1 MKSTGRSLV
10 EGVESAVRSGLRGA
24 GVLQAGDTVVV
35 AVSGGTDS
43 LCLLYA
49 LHRLSAELQLSLHV
63 AHLDHM
69 LRGAE
74 SQEDARFVSSRAE
87 SLGLLCT
94 VESRDV
100 AAYRDAHHCSL
111 EEAAR
116 EVRYSF
122 LREVAH
128 RVNAVAVVTGH
139 TRDDAVE
146 TVMLHILRGTGVHGL
161 RGLEPASPYPYSP
174 QDGVDKRAL
183 TLLRPMLQVSRS
195 EAEGYCR
202 ALGLEPREDATNAS
216 LAYLRNRIR
225 LELLPSMRQLN
236 PRVDDALLRL
246 SGLAAE
252 DDEYLVSIAR
262 GLWERIA
269 TNAKDR
275 IDIEASAFLES
286 SPALQSRLIFE
297 AMVQLTGTARDVTAE
312 HIAAVR
318 DIAAH
323 ACGRQVDLPGGII
336 WRRDHLALTA
346 FRRSCA
352 VDATRSLMPE
362 SPAELNVPGEVV
374 VAGGR
379 VTARLTAPGGGETD
393 SPCVAHVDVELTGKR
408 LFVRR
413 RTPGDRFRPL
423 GMAGEKKL
431 QDFMVDAHIPSHARD
446 RIPIVCSSSH
456 IVWVAGWRVDDRV
469 KVTAGTRDVL
479 RLEFL
484 REG

>member
-1 MKSTGRSLV
+1 MKDTGRSLV
-10 EGVESAVRSGLRGA
+10 ESVESAVRDGLRGT

-87 SLGLLCT
+87 SLGLSCT

-128 RVNAVAVVTGH
+128 RVGAVAVVTGH

-161 RGLEPASPYPYSP
+161 RGLEPASPCPYLP
-174 QDGVDKRAL
+174 QDGVHRQAL

-195 EAEGYCR
+195 EAEECCR

-216 LAYLRNRIR
+216 PAYLRNRIR

-236 PRVDDALLRL
+236 PRIDDALLRL
-246 SGLAAE
+246 SG
-252 DDEYLVSIAR
+252 IAR
-262 GLWERIA
+262 GLWEHLA
-269 TNAKDR
+269 TDSKDR
-275 IDIEASAFLES
+275 VDIEAAAFLES
-286 SPALQSRLIFE
+286 SPVLQSRLIFE
-297 AMVQLTGTARDVTAE
+297 AMVQLAGTARDVTAE
-312 HIAAVR
+312 HIVAVR

-323 ACGRQVDLPGGII
+323 ASGRQVDLPGGII
-336 WRRDHLALTA
+336 WRREHLALTA
-346 FRRSCA
+346 FRRSSA
-352 VDATRSLMPE
+352 VDSTHSLMPE
-362 SPAELNVPGEVV
+362 SPVALDVPGEVE

-379 VTARLTAPGGGETD
+379 VTARVVAPGEGESD
-393 SPCVAHVDVELTGKR
+393 SSCVAHIDAELAGNR

-413 RTPGDRFRPL
+413 RKPGDRFRPL

-431 QDFMVDAHIPSHARD
+431 QDFMVDEHIASGARD

>member
-1 MKSTGRSLV
+1 MKETDRSLV
-10 EGVESAVRSGLRGA
+10 ESVESAVRDSLRGT
-24 GVLQAGDTVVV
+24 GVLKAGDTVVV

-49 LHRLSAELQLSLHV
+49 LHRLSAKLQLSLHV

-69 LRGAE
+69 LRGVE
-74 SQEDARFVSSRAE
+74 SQHDARFVSSRAE
-87 SLGLLCT
+87 SLGLPCS

-100 AAYRDAHHCSL
+100 AAYRDTHRCSL

-128 RVNAVAVVTGH
+128 RVDAVAVVTGH

-161 RGLEPASPYPYSP
+161 SGLEPASPYPYLP
-174 QDGVDKRAL
+174 PDGVDRQAL
-183 TLLRPMLQVSRS
+183 TLLRPMLQVSRV

-202 ALGLEPREDATNAS
+202 ALGLEPREDATNS
-216 LAYLRNRIR
+216 SPAYLRNRIR
-225 LELLPSMRQLN
+225 MELLPSMRQLN
-236 PRVDDALLRL
+236 PRLDDALLRL
-246 SGLAAE
+246 SGFAAE
-252 DDEYLVSIAR
+252 DDEYLASIAR
-262 GLWERIA
+262 GLWQRIA
-269 TNAKDR
+269 TNSKDH
-275 IDIEASAFLES
+275 IGIEAAAFLES

-297 AMVQLTGTARDVTAE
+297 AMVQLTGTTRDVTAE

-323 ACGRQVDLPGGII
+323 ASGRQVDLPGGII
-336 WRRDHLALTA
+336 WRRERLALTA
-346 FRRSCA
+346 FRRSSA
-352 VDATRSLMPE
+352 VDPTHLLMPE
-362 SPAELNVPGEVV
+362 SPVELDVPGEVDV
-374 VAGGR
+374 SGGR
-379 VTARLTAPGGGETD
+379 VTARLIASGEGVTD
-393 SPCVAHVDVELTGKR
+393 SCYVAHVDAQLTGKR

-413 RTPGDRFRPL
+413 RKPGDRFHPL

-431 QDFMVDAHIPSHARD
+431 QDFMVDEHIPSDARD
-446 RIPIVCSSSH
+446 RIPLVCSSSH

-469 KVTAGTRDVL
+469 KVTADTRDVL
-479 RLEFL
+479 RLEWL

>member
-1 MKSTGRSLV
+1 
-10 EGVESAVRSGLRGA
+10 
-24 GVLQAGDTVVV
+24 
-35 AVSGGTDS
+35 
-43 LCLLYA
+43 
-49 LHRLSAELQLSLHV
+49 
-63 AHLDHM
+63 
-69 LRGAE
+69 
-74 SQEDARFVSSRAE
+74 
-87 SLGLLCT
+87 
-94 VESRDV
+94 
-100 AAYRDAHHCSL
+100 
-111 EEAAR
+111 
-116 EVRYSF
+116 
-122 LREVAH
+122 
-128 RVNAVAVVTGH
+128 
-139 TRDDAVE
+139 
-146 TVMLHILRGTGVHGL
+146 
-161 RGLEPASPYPYSP
+161 
-174 QDGVDKRAL
+174 
-183 TLLRPMLQVSRS
+183 MLQVSRS

-216 LAYLRNRIR
+216 PAYLRNRIR

-236 PRVDDALLRL
+236 PRIDDALLRL

-252 DDEYLVSIAR
+252 DDEYLASIAR

-275 IDIEASAFLES
+275 IDIEAAAFLES
-286 SPALQSRLIFE
+286 SPALQSRLIFD

-336 WRRDHLALTA
+336 WRREHLALTA
-346 FRRSCA
+346 LRRSSA
-352 VDATRSLMPE
+352 VDLTHLLMPE
-362 SPAELNVPGEVV
+362 SPAELTVPGEVD

-379 VTARLTAPGGGETD
+379 VTARLIAPGEGETD
-393 SPCVAHVDVELTGKR
+393 SSYVAHVDAELAGKR

-413 RTPGDRFRPL
+413 RKPGDRFRPL

-431 QDFMVDAHIPSHARD
+431 QDFMVDEHIPSDARD
-446 RIPIVCSSSH
+446 RIPIVYSSSH

-469 KVTAGTRDVL
+469 KVTAGTREVL

>member
-1 MKSTGRSLV
+1 MKETGRSLV
-10 EGVESAVRSGLRGA
+10 ESVESAVRDGVRGT
-24 GVLQAGDTVVV
+24 GVLESGDTVVV

-49 LHRLSAELQLSLHV
+49 LHGLSAELQLSLHV

-69 LRGAE
+69 LRGVE
-74 SQEDARFVSSRAE
+74 SQEDARYVFSRAE
-87 SLGLLCT
+87 SLALPCT

-100 AAYRDAHHCSL
+100 AAYRDARRCSP

-122 LREVAH
+122 LREVAR
-128 RVNAVAVVTGH
+128 RVDAVAVVTGH

-161 RGLEPASPYPYSP
+161 RGLEPASSYPYP
-174 QDGVDKRAL
+174 QQGGVDRQAP
-183 TLLRPMLQVSRS
+183 TLLRPMLHVSRS

-202 ALGLEPREDATNAS
+202 AVGVEPREDASNAS
-216 LAYLRNRIR
+216 TAYLRNRIR

-252 DDEYLVSIAR
+252 DDDHLLFIAR
-262 GLWERIA
+262 GLWQRIA
-269 TNAKDR
+269 TNSKDR
-275 IDIEASAFLES
+275 VHIEAEAFLES

-297 AMVQLTGTARDVTAE
+297 TMVQLAGTARDVTAE

-323 ACGRQVDLPGGII
+323 ASGRQVDLPGDIT
-336 WRRDHLALTA
+336 WRREHMALTA
-346 FRRSCA
+346 FRRGSA
-352 VDATRSLMPE
+352 VDPARSLMPE
-362 SPAELNVPGEVV
+362 SPVALDVPGVV
-374 VAGGR
+374 DVAGGR
-379 VTARLTAPGGGETD
+379 VTASLIAPGDGEAD
-393 SPCVAHVDVELTGKR
+393 SPQVAHIDAERAGNR

-423 GMAGEKKL
+423 GMADEKKL
-431 QDFMVDAHIPSHARD
+431 QDFMVDAHIPLDERD
-446 RIPIVCSSSH
+446 RIPIVCSSTH

-469 KVTAGTRDVL
+469 KVTRGTRHVL

>member
-10 EGVESAVRSGLRGA
+10 ESVESAVRDSLRGT
-24 GVLQAGDTVVV
+24 GVLEPGDTVVV
-35 AVSGGTDS
+35 AVSGGIDS

-69 LRGAE
+69 LRGVE

-87 SLGLLCT
+87 SLALPCS

-128 RVNAVAVVTGH
+128 RVDAVAVVTGH

-161 RGLEPASPYPYSP
+161 RGLEPASPYPYLP
-174 QDGVDKRAL
+174 QDGVHRQAL

-195 EAEGYCR
+195 EAEECCR

-216 LAYLRNRIR
+216 PAYLRNRIR

-236 PRVDDALLRL
+236 PRIDDALLRL

-252 DDEYLVSIAR
+252 DDEYLASIAR

-269 TNAKDR
+269 TSSKDR
-275 IDIEASAFLES
+275 VDIEAAAFLES
-286 SPALQSRLIFE
+286 SPALQARLIFE
-297 AMVQLTGTARDVTAE
+297 AMVLLAGTARDVTAE
-312 HIAAVR
+312 HIVAVR

-323 ACGRQVDLPGGII
+323 ACGRQVDLPGSII
-336 WRRDHLALTA
+336 WRREHLALTA
-346 FRRSCA
+346 FRRSSA
-352 VDATRSLMPE
+352 VDSTHSLMPE
-362 SPAELNVPGEVV
+362 SPVALDVPGEVE

-379 VTARLTAPGGGETD
+379 VTARVAAPGEGEAD
-393 SPCVAHVDVELTGKR
+393 SSCVAHIDAERAGNR

-413 RTPGDRFRPL
+413 RKPGDRFRPL

-431 QDFMVDAHIPSHARD
+431 QDFMVDAHIPSDARD

-456 IVWVAGWRVDDRV
+456 IVWVAGWRVDDRA
-469 KVTAGTRDVL
+469 KVTDRTRDVL
-479 RLEFL
+479 RLEWL